1 MPTTPVSV
9 ETLTAEQKAS
19 RELAASLLD
28 AHFNLAKSLAE
39 AESKLAARKD
49 AAVKEFAK
57 ANGVDAII
65 SVSKNVATAIDQLQK
80 DVAAL
85 KQSPKLVTECLTRL
99 KKESPD
105 VVRDVLKERKSKDE
119 QEIKT
124 RTDGRLIFEKDLEF
138 VEKELKG
145 LPSKDG
151 AVAAARGGGKK
162 RGKKGRRGGKGAAP
176 KGGAAKGSAAAKG
189 GALTSA

>member
-1 MPTTPVSV
+1 MPTTPVST
-9 ETLTAEQKAS
+9 ETLTAEQKAN
-19 RELAASLLD
+19 RELVASLLD
-28 AHFNLAKSLAE
+28 AHFNLAKSLEE
-39 AESKLAARKD
+39 AQNKLAARKD
-49 AAVKEFAK
+49 AAVREFAK

-65 SVSKNVATAIDQLQK
+65 TVSKNVATAIDQLQK

-105 VVRDVLKERKSKDE
+105 IVRDVLNERKARDQ

-124 RTDGRLIFEKDLEF
+124 RTDGRAIFEKDLEF
-138 VEKELKG
+138 VETELKG

-151 AVAAARGGGKK
+151 
-162 RGKKGRRGGKGAAP
+162 
-176 KGGAAKGSAAAKG
+176 GAAKNGAQRRRKGARRKRAGAKRGAGAGATAAGKV
-189 GALTSA
+189 

>member
-1 MPTTPVSV
+1 MPTPPVST
-9 ETLTAEQKAS
+9 ETLTPEQKAN

-65 SVSKNVATAIDQLQK
+65 AVSKNVATAIDQLQK

-99 KKESPD
+99 KKDSPD
-105 VVRDVLKERKSKDE
+105 IVRDVLKERKAKDE

-124 RTDGRLIFEKDLEF
+124 RTDGRAVFEKDLEF

-151 AVAAARGGGKK
+151 AAATNGSVKK
-162 RGKKGRRGGKGAAP
+162 RGKKKRAGGKGAAARAAAP
-176 KGGAAKGSAAAKG
+176 KAAAAGAAG
-189 GALTSA
+189 GKA

>member
-1 MPTTPVSV
+1 MPTPPVPTETP
-9 ETLTAEQKAS
+9 TAEQKAS

-49 AAVKEFAK
+49 AAVREFAK

-65 SVSKNVATAIDQLQK
+65 AVSKNVATAIDQLQK

-85 KQSPKLVTECLTRL
+85 KQSPKLVTECLNRL
-99 KKESPD
+99 KKDSPD
-105 VVRDVLKERKSKDE
+105 IVRDVLNERKAKDE
-119 QEIKT
+119 LEIKT
-124 RTDGRLIFEKDLEF
+124 RTDGRLIFENDLEF
-138 VEKELKG
+138 VQRELKG

-151 AVAAARGGGKK
+151 AAAANGSVKK
-162 RGKKGRRGGKGAAP
+162 RGKRKRGGGRGADAKGAAA
-176 KGGAAKGSAAAKG
+176 KTAGAAAAASKV
-189 GALTSA
+189 

>member
-1 MPTTPVSV
+1 MPTTPVST
-9 ETLTAEQKAS
+9 ETLAAEQKAN
-19 RELAASLLD
+19 RELVASLLD

-39 AESKLAARKD
+39 AENKLAARKD

-65 SVSKNVATAIDQLQK
+65 TVSKNVATAIDQLQK

-85 KQSPKLVTECLTRL
+85 KQSPKLVTECLARL

-105 VVRDVLKERKSKDE
+105 IVRDVLNDRKSKDE

-124 RTDGRLIFEKDLEF
+124 RTDGRVIFEQDLEF

-145 LPSKDG
+145 LPSKNG
-151 AVAAARGGGKK
+151 AVATTASRKK
-162 RGKKGRRGGKGAAP
+162 RGKKRRGGGVKA
-176 KGGAAKGSAAAKG
+176 AAAKG
-189 GALTSA
+189 AAGAKSGSLASS

>member
-1 MPTTPVSV
+1 MPTTPVST
-9 ETLTAEQKAS
+9 ETLTAEQKAN
-19 RELAASLLD
+19 RELVASLLD
-28 AHFNLAKSLAE
+28 AHFNLAKSLEE
-39 AESKLAARKD
+39 AQNKLAARKD
-49 AAVKEFAK
+49 AAVREFAK

-65 SVSKNVATAIDQLQK
+65 TVSKNVAAAIDQLQK

-105 VVRDVLKERKSKDE
+105 IVRDVLNERKARDQ

-124 RTDGRLIFEKDLEF
+124 RTDGRAIFEKDLEF
-138 VEKELKG
+138 VETELKG

-151 AVAAARGGGKK
+151 AAAKNGAQRRRKGARRKRAGAKRGAGAAATAAGKV
-162 RGKKGRRGGKGAAP
+162 
-176 KGGAAKGSAAAKG
+176 
-189 GALTSA
+189 

>member
-1 MPTTPVSV
+1 MPTTPVSAD
-9 ETLTAEQKAS
+9 TLTAEQKAN
-19 RELAASLLD
+19 RELVASLLD
-28 AHFNLAKSLAE
+28 AHFNLAKSLEE
-39 AESKLAARKD
+39 AQNKLAARKD

-65 SVSKNVATAIDQLQK
+65 TVSKNVATAIDQLQK

-85 KQSPKLVTECLTRL
+85 KQSPQLVTECLTRL

-105 VVRDVLKERKSKDE
+105 IVRDVLNERKARDQ

-138 VEKELKG
+138 IEEELKG

-151 AVAAARGGGKK
+151 APKDGAKRRRKAKK
-162 RGKKGRRGGKGAAP
+162 TRGKGAKA
-176 KGGAAKGSAAAKG
+176 GGAKA
-189 GALTSA
+189 GAGTGTTGTGKV